1 MIKKFCVWL
10 VGKLGY
16 GHLISSVE
24 AIHTQIPVEV
34 VLFPY
39 FVPRQSDLI
48 QQFPPPAYLNRIL
61 SEGLANAVREYM
73 TVRTIESVEG
83 IEYRASILVVRRG
96 DK

>member
-24 AIHTQIPVEV
+24 VIHTQIPVEEV
-34 VLFPY
+34 RFPY
-39 FVPRQSDLI
+39 FVPRHILS
-48 QQFPPPAYLNRIL
+48 QQYPPPAYLNRIL

-83 IEYRASILVVRRG
+83 IEYRASILVARRC